1 MGFDIDFEEDEKR
14 FWRFFTALKIF
25 IGFLFLIALVEE
37 GLRLFFGFSLA
48 EHFPELLE
56 AIKTRLLR

>member
-1 MGFDIDFEEDEKR
+1 MGFNIDFEEDEKR
-14 FWRFFTALKIF
+14 FWRFFTCLKIF

-48 EHFPELLE
+48 EQFPDLLE
-56 AIKTRLLR
+56 AIRSRLLR

>member
-14 FWRFFTALKIF
+14 FWRFFTGLKIF

-37 GLRLFFGFSLA
+37 GLRLFLGFSLV
-48 EHFPELLE
+48 EHFPELLD
-56 AIKTRLLR
+56 AIKSRLLR